1 MARFRQSV
9 VINRP
14 VEQVFAFISDLE
26 NDPPW
31 SGAAEMRR
39 TSPGPVGVGTTF
51 QQRDRLLGRRLELTL
66 RVVGYEPDRKVTIT
80 TASRR
85 LSFSGTRM
93 VEPVGQGATRV
104 TFVGAGRAGGV
115 WRPAEPLLAA
125 VGGRRLRRQ
134 LGRLKRLLESQP
146 QS

>member
-1 MARFRQSV
+1 MARFQHSV

-14 VEQVFAFISDLE
+14 LEQVFAFVSDLE

-39 TSPGPVGVGTTF
+39 TSPGPVGIGTTF

-66 RVVGYEPDRKVTIT
+66 RVVGYEPNRKIT
-80 TASRR
+80 LTTTSER

-93 VEPVGQGATRV
+93 VEPVGQDATRV
-104 TFVGAGRAGGV
+104 TFVGGGRAGGV
-115 WRPAEPLLAA
+115 WKLAEPLLAA
-125 VGGRRLRRQ
+125 AGGRRLQTQ

-146 QS
+146 SL

>member
-1 MARFRQSV
+1 MAGFKQSV

-14 VEQVFAFISDLE
+14 VEQVFAFVSDLE

-39 TSPGPVGVGTTF
+39 TSPGPVGIGTTF

-66 RVVGYEPDRKVTIT
+66 RVVGYEPNRKIT
-80 TASRR
+80 LRTTSKR
-85 LSFSGTRM
+85 LSFAGTRM
-93 VEPVGQGATRV
+93 VEPVGEDATRV
-104 TFVGAGRAGGV
+104 TFVGGGRAGGV
-115 WRPAEPLLAA
+115 WRLAEPLLVA
-125 VGGRRLRRQ
+125 VGGPRLRTQ

-146 QS
+146 

>member
-1 MARFRQSV
+1 MAQFKQSV
-9 VINRP
+9 VIKRP
-14 VEQVFAFISDLE
+14 VEQVFAVVSDLE

-31 SGAAEMRR
+31 SGAAELRR

-51 QQRDRLLGRRLELTL
+51 RQRDRLLGRRLELTL
-66 RVVGYEPDRKVTIT
+66 QVVDYEPNHKVTLKT
-80 TASRR
+80 TSRG
-85 LSFSGTRM
+85 LSFAGTRM

-104 TFVGAGRAGGV
+104 TFVGGGRAGGV

-125 VGGRRLRRQ
+125 VGGRRLRAQ

-146 QS
+146 

>member
-66 RVVGYEPDRKVTIT
+66 RVVGYEPDRKVTVST
-80 TASRR
+80 TSRR

-93 VEPVGQGATRV
+93 VEPVGQGVTRV
-104 TFVGAGRAGGV
+104 TFVGGGRAGGLG
-115 WRPAEPLLAA
+115 RPAEPLLAA
-125 VGGRRLRRQ
+125 VGGAA
-134 LGRLKRLLESQP
+134 GCGGSWAG
-146 QS
+146 